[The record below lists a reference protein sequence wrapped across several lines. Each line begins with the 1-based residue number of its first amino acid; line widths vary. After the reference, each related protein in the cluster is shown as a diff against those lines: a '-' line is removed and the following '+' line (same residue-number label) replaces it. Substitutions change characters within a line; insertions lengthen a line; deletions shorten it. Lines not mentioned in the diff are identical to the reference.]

1 MEDYTWVK
9 LSLVNTAPA
18 AAGAG
23 GAFGGGSSSWGGGLS
38 GSMSP
43 SSGGGLGQGAPG
55 EARCGIYL
63 ARHQHINQTRC
74 KRMCTSC
81 KELFGITSKQH
92 AVNALLARSCAV
104 S

>member
-1 MEDYTWVK
+1 MLFHHRSIDTLFKLSPGLFPTMEDYIWVK

-23 GAFGGGSSSWGGGLS
+23 SGLGGGSSTWAGVLS

-55 EARCGIYL
+55 EA
-63 ARHQHINQTRC
+63 
-74 KRMCTSC
+74 
-81 KELFGITSKQH
+81 H
-92 AVNALLARSCAV
+92 AALLTV
-104 S
+104 SAG